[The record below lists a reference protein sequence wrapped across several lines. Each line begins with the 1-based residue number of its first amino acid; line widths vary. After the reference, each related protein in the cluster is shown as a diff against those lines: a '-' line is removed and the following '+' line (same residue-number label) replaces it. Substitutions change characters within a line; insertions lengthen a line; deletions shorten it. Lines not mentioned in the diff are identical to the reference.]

1 MSHLAVSPFIGPE
14 QPRTV
19 SGWPQN
25 KTDMKIAFA
34 ALLWTQLL
42 VSGRGEV
49 QGNDREE
56 IIACITVGH
65 KGNAQSGQPSGV
77 FGEP

>member
-34 ALLWTQLL
+34 ALLWTQWLV
-42 VSGRGEV
+42 VSGREKGRK
-49 QGNDREE
+49 GK
-56 IIACITVGH
+56 
-65 KGNAQSGQPSGV
+65 KGNYSIHYSWPRRQRAIGTA
-77 FGEP
+77 

>member
-34 ALLWTQLL
+34 ALLWTQWLVV
-42 VSGRGEV
+42 VSGSGDV
-49 QGNDREE
+49 QGK
-56 IIACITVGH
+56 
-65 KGNAQSGQPSGV
+65 KGNYSIHYSWPRRQRAIGTA
-77 FGEP
+77 